1 MKDVVILSAART
13 PIGSF
18 LGKLAAVP
26 APKLGAAAIQA
37 AVERSGIDGD
47 HVDQVIMGN
56 VLQAGQGQAPARQA
70 AIYGGIPKKAGAI
83 TVHKVCGSGLRSVM
97 DGANGIRAGEWDC
110 VVAGGMESMSGAPHL
125 LQRSRKGYRMGD
137 VKVADSMITD
147 GLWDPYGNKHM
158 GMCAELCVA
167 KYELSR
173 EAQDAYALRSYQR
186 AQAAIEAGQFDD
198 ELTVVEVPQ
207 RRGDPIKIDKDEEPF
222 AAPLDKMT
230 KLRPA
235 FDKNG
240 TVTAANAS
248 KINDGAAAL
257 VVCSAEQAQAMGSK
271 PLVKLLGQGSVA
283 QEPDWFT
290 TAPAAAAKIA
300 LDRAGLSAADI
311 DRWEINEAFAAV
323 AMVAIRDLELDE
335 DKVNVRGGAV
345 ALGHPIGCSG
355 ARILCTLIHTL
366 VQEKLRYG
374 CVSICIGGGEAASVV
389 IENLTL

>member
-18 LGKLAAVP
+18 LGKLASVP
-26 APKLGAAAIQA
+26 AFRLGATAIKA
-37 AVERSGIDGD
+37 AVERSGIDGETI
-47 HVDQVIMGN
+47 DQVIMGN

-70 AIYGGIPKKAGAI
+70 AIYGGVPKKAGAI
-83 TVHKVCGSGLRSVM
+83 TLHKVCGSGLRSVM
-97 DGANGIRAGEWDC
+97 DAANGIRAGEWDT

-137 VKVADSMITD
+137 IKVADSMITD
-147 GLWDPYGNKHM
+147 GLWDPYGDKHM
-158 GMCAELCVA
+158 GNCAEMCVK

-173 EAQDAYALRSYQR
+173 EAQDAFALRSYQR

-257 VVCSAEQAQAMGSK
+257 VVTSAEQAKAIGAK
-271 PLVKLLGQGSVA
+271 PLVKILGQGSVA

-290 TAPAAAAKIA
+290 TAPAAAAKVA
-300 LDRAGLSAADI
+300 LDRAGLSASDI

-323 AMVAIRDLELDE
+323 TMVAIQDLGLDD
-335 DKVNVRGGAV
+335 DKVNLRGGAV

-366 VQEKLRYG
+366 LQDKQRYG

-389 IENLTL
+389 VENVTL